1 MSDAVSSFS
10 ISMEQV
16 GSYEF
21 RVKFDK
27 EHYPELTMDE
37 PAPLGKDTGPSPVR
51 ILAAA
56 ERLEHADAVDRLL
69 DARGEVARL
78 VVTVDRREHEFDRPF
93 GGEAFRLERI
103 GEPKAADHEIRLLG
117 TAAVQLALHVLPF
130 AEPRAGGQLADFLG
144 EVLALQIGRS
154 DLDGLHAE
162 FERGEARRRHA
173 GARESARESLHVREI
188 GEVDQVADRMLQR
201 AIGDGAPRAFGLP
214 SIARRHDDCYNA

>member
-56 ERLEHADAVDRLL
+56 VGNCLAASLVFCA
-69 DARGEVARL
+69 ARRG
-78 VVTVDRREHEFDRPF
+78 
-93 GGEAFRLERI
+93 
-103 GEPKAADHEIRLLG
+103 
-117 TAAVQLALHVLPF
+117 VQIKTM
-130 AEPRAGGQLADFLG
+130 RAGVRVEIVRNENKRLRVGRMEVEIDPGLEAESIEKMKACLPAFEDFCTVTASVRQG
-144 EVLALQIGRS
+144 IEIVTRVK
-154 DLDGLHAE
+154 GL
-162 FERGEARRRHA
+162 
-173 GARESARESLHVREI
+173 
-188 GEVDQVADRMLQR
+188 
-201 AIGDGAPRAFGLP
+201 
-214 SIARRHDDCYNA
+214 